1 MKQNSRSIVCEEI
14 PTVFLATQT
23 LMCLRMSWDFWP
35 FLFLRQFKWDFTS
48 DLTVF
53 AYFDFLSFSNLIYLK
68 YFLFKWKI
76 GRRRRNLG
84 RNLKQV
90 VMGCSFLINS
100 SISCEL
106 NLRNF
111 SISSLATNQ
120 TVFDVCISNS
130 LKFFQNERSE
140 TTANWRQNLCWLE
153 NFLVQSPR
161 TVAAYLYSFLAP
173 FLLVGIFF

>member
-35 FLFLRQFKWDFTS
+35 FLLLRQLKWDFTS

-90 VMGCSFLINS
+90 VMGCSYLINS

-106 NLRNF
+106 NLRHYRF
-111 SISSLATNQ
+111 LRWQQ
-120 TVFDVCISNS
+120 TKQFLMYVSPTLWNS
-130 LKFFQNERSE
+130 FRMKEARQRPIGDKIYVGSTIFWFKVPERSLLIYIVF
-140 TTANWRQNLCWLE
+140 WRL
-153 NFLVQSPR
+153 
-161 TVAAYLYSFLAP
+161 
-173 FLLVGIFF
+173 FF